1 MRVRATT
8 SAPPETDA
16 DTIVIGVFE
25 DEGVAHDYPGTLQA
39 LVDSAEARRGL
50 RKLAVTHAEGR
61 RYVLAGLGARGDFNP
76 ERARVAAATVA
87 GRVRELGT
95 KVLCWEV
102 PHHVGD
108 AVVGGLVEGT
118 VLASY
123 AYTQYKSAADDDGG
137 VETLIVS
144 AHHDVAAP
152 AVEAAVV
159 AEAVNSAR
167 DLQNAPANVMTP
179 TALAD
184 HARTLD
190 GVTVEV
196 LDRRGI
202 EAAGMGAFAGV
213 ARGSSEEPRLITVR
227 YEPDGVAG
235 PILGIVGKAVT
246 FDSGG
251 ISIKPGAK
259 MSEMKFDMSGGAA
272 ALEATGAIARLG
284 LPVRVVTVIGATEN
298 MPSGHALKPGD
309 ILRAKTGTTIE
320 IVNTDAEGRLVLA
333 DCLAHAVE
341 LGAERLVD
349 LATLTGAIVVSLGK
363 TYAGLIGNDDAWCAD
378 VAAAGERTGE
388 IVWRLPL
395 HEEYAKAIEGKYA
408 DIANAVETRQA
419 GSIAAAEFLK
429 RFVGDVPWAHLDI
442 AGTAWDLGRAYA
454 AKGGSGWGVRLL
466 VELARANS
474 GAPDLH

>member
-1 MRVRATT
+1 M
-8 SAPPETDA
+8 
-16 DTIVIGVFE
+16 
-25 DEGVAHDYPGTLQA
+25 
-39 LVDSAEARRGL
+39 
-50 RKLAVTHAEGR
+50 
-61 RYVLAGLGARGDFNP
+61 
-76 ERARVAAATVA
+76 
-87 GRVRELGT
+87 
-95 KVLCWEV
+95 
-102 PHHVGD
+102 
-108 AVVGGLVEGT
+108 
-118 VLASY
+118 
-123 AYTQYKSAADDDGG
+123 
-137 VETLIVS
+137 
-144 AHHDVAAP
+144 
-152 AVEAAVV
+152 
-159 AEAVNSAR
+159 
-167 DLQNAPANVMTP
+167 
-179 TALAD
+179 
-184 HARTLD
+184 
-190 GVTVEV
+190 
-196 LDRRGI
+196 
-202 EAAGMGAFAGV
+202 
-213 ARGSSEEPRLITVR
+213 
-227 YEPDGVAG
+227 
-235 PILGIVGKAVT
+235 T

-298 MPSGHALKPGD
+298 MPSGHALRPGD

-466 VELARANS
+466 VELARAHG